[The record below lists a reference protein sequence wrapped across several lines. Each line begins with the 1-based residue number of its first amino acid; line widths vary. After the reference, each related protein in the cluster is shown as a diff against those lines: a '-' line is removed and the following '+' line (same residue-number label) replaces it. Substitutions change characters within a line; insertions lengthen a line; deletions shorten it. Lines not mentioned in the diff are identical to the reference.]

1 MAKPL
6 PKPDTSLLNEAT
18 ILQAVELANAGARI
32 IQIRSHERERVRQLA
47 QAIVTHPKSTRNFK
61 YAHGW
66 NASSAVLRLDNGKQ
80 LMSHGEEG
88 EDSLAKQLIA
98 DVWKT
103 SHVWVL
109 EDFHHF
115 FSPQIDFKETVQAID
130 FLRVTATGGD
140 DDILIILS
148 GSAST
153 IPNELLKDIMV
164 IDLPL
169 PDLPILAHIA
179 RECTGLPSS
188 KIDEETLDAAR
199 GLTANEA
206 RRAFLKAWQNTGKLT
221 GREAT
226 KLISQEKAQA
236 IRGSNSLEFFD
247 VGDCNLG
254 QVGGMENIKKWL
266 QKRKIGLK
274 PSARKIGLEAP
285 KGMLLL
291 GVQGCG
297 KSLLAKAVSQEWNMP
312 LLRFDI
318 GKVMGMWLGE
328 SEANMRAAL
337 QVAEAISPCV
347 LWIDEIEKALAGS
360 NGTND
365 RDGGT
370 TVRIFGSLLTWM
382 QEKKE
387 TVFVVATAN
396 SVLNLP
402 PELLR
407 KGRFDEIFFVDLPD
421 EATRANIFDIH
432 CRRRG
437 HSIDQTDLEALA
449 DATNGFS
456 GAEIES
462 CVSEGLYN
470 WAEEGMKNNTFG
482 KFGSQHIRTAIDE
495 TRPLSVLMSE
505 SILSLRTWAE
515 NRARPA
521 AG

>member
-1 MAKPL
+1 MTKPH
-6 PKPDTSLLNEAT
+6 PKPDSSLLNEAT
-18 ILQAVELANAGARI
+18 ILQAVELVNAGARI
-32 IQIRSHERERVRQLA
+32 IQVRSHERERVRQLA
-47 QAIVTHPKSTRNFK
+47 QALVSNPKSTRNFR

-66 NASSAVLRLDNGKQ
+66 NASSTIVRLDNGRE
-80 LMSHGEEG
+80 LTREITEG
-88 EDSLAKQLIA
+88 SLAKQLIK
-98 DVWKT
+98 DVRKT
-103 SHVWVL
+103 SQVWVL

-115 FSPQIDFKETVQAID
+115 FSPQMDFSETVQAID
-130 FLRVTATGGD
+130 FLRVAATCSD

-148 GSAST
+148 GSTSS
-153 IPNELLKDIMV
+153 IPNELLKDILV

-179 RECTGLPSS
+179 SECTDLPSS

-206 RRAFLKAWQNTGKLT
+206 RRAFLKAWQSTGQLT
-221 GREAT
+221 GREAA
-226 KLISQEKAQA
+226 KLVSLEKTQA
-236 IRGSNSLEFFD
+236 IRGSNSLEFYD
-247 VGDCNLG
+247 VGDSTLG
-254 QVGGMENIKKWL
+254 QVGGMENVKKWL

-318 GKVMGMWLGE
+318 GKVMGMYLGE
-328 SEANMRAAL
+328 SEANMRSAL
-337 QVAEAISPCV
+337 QVAEAISPCI
-347 LWIDEIEKALAGS
+347 LWIDEIEKALSGS
-360 NGTND
+360 SNSSNL
-365 RDGGT
+365 DGGT
-370 TVRIFGSLLTWM
+370 TIRVFGSLLTWM

-407 KGRFDEIFFVDLPD
+407 KGRFDEIFFVDLPNA
-421 EATRANIFDIH
+421 ETRANIFDIH
-432 CRRRG
+432 CRRRS
-437 HSIDQTDLEALA
+437 HNLSQSELIQLA
-449 DATNGFS
+449 DATDGFS

-470 WAEEGMKNNTFG
+470 WAEESMKRNSFG
-482 KFGSQHIRTAIDE
+482 KFGPAHIQAAIKE
-495 TRPLSVLMSE
+495 TRPLSVLMGE
-505 SILSLRTWAE
+505 SIQSLRAWAKH
-515 NRARPA
+515 RARPA
-521 AG
+521 SD